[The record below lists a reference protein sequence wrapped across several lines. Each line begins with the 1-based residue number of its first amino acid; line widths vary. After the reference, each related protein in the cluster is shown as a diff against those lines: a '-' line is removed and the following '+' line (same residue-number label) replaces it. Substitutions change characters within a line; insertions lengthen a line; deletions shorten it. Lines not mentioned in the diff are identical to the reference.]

1 MTAQGPSP
9 EKAEVTQLR
18 EKVSQLER
26 RIADLSRLEESL
38 SESRELF
45 DSFMGRIP
53 ALAWMK
59 DQEGRYRYANRG
71 FLDLMGELQSSVL
84 GCSDHDL
91 WPPDVADAVRAR
103 EQTAMSSPGVHC
115 AIEKL
120 PFPGGERHFRVVRFP
135 FATRGRSRY
144 CGAIAIEIT
153 ERVRLQE
160 DLQQLR
166 TAEQSA
172 HAQALSL
179 LSSLKHS
186 EARNRHLFESPLA
199 GIMLCDGETI
209 VDVNQTFLNWLG
221 FSRAEFTDAA
231 RQWRMLTPPRYL
243 AVDNNA
249 LTQLRMS
256 GSFSPYEKEL
266 ITRGGRRLPVL
277 VAGIALKTAREESG
291 RGKDESGSKDE
302 SGRKTPED
310 LPAAEYLC
318 FVLNISERKQL
329 EEKLLRSQKLES
341 LGLISGGVAHDFN
354 NLLATILGNSSLAS
368 DAISRE
374 HPAFK
379 PLCEV
384 QIASRRAS
392 ELTQQM
398 LAYAGR
404 ASIAIRPVD
413 VSTTVREIGS
423 LLETTI
429 SKKARIRLDLA
440 PGLPFVDGDE
450 GQLQQIVMNLVINAS
465 EAIGENPGEIR
476 VTTRQLEKFEGS
488 LPSRRASHYVALEV
502 RDTGCGMSEE
512 TKARIF
518 DPFFTT
524 KTNGRGIGLATV
536 LNIVR
541 NHQGA
546 LLVDSQLGQGTTFR
560 VVLPAG
566 ESQPAPRPRPE
577 SIAREAL
584 WGTETI
590 LVADDDEGI
599 RRMNRA
605 ALERFGYKVLLAG
618 DGDEAVRVF
627 REHHAEIAVV
637 LLDWAMPVMN
647 GDEALLRMLE
657 IDPAARVLMS
667 SGYAETGTLKR
678 GGQSLIA
685 GFVQKPYTT
694 THIIDR
700 LRRIIDS
707 TASQKP
713 APAGVSSAGIDSRS
727 SDS

>member
-26 RIADLSRLEESL
+26 RVAELSRLEESL

-45 DSFMGRIP
+45 DCFMCRIP

-91 WPPDVADAVRAR
+91 WPPEVADAVRAR
-103 EQTAMSSPGVHC
+103 EQTAMSSPGAHHS
-115 AIEKL
+115 IEKL

-135 FATRGRSRY
+135 FATRGQSKY
-144 CGAIAIEIT
+144 CGGIAIEIT
-153 ERVRLQE
+153 ERIRLQE
-160 DLQQLR
+160 ELRQLR

-179 LSSLKHS
+179 LGSLKQS

-199 GIMLCDGETI
+199 GIMLCEGEAI

-221 FSRAEFTDAA
+221 FTRAEFTDAA
-231 RQWRMLTPPRYL
+231 LQWRTLTPPRYL
-243 AVDNNA
+243 AADNNA
-249 LTQLRMS
+249 LAQLRMS

-266 ITRGGRRLPVL
+266 ITRAGRRLPVL
-277 VAGIALKTAREESG
+277 VAGIALKTGRE
-291 RGKDESGSKDE
+291 E

-310 LPAAEYLC
+310 QPAAEYLC

-374 HPAFK
+374 HPAFR
-379 PLCEV
+379 PICEV

-413 VSTTVREIGS
+413 VSNTVREIGS

-429 SKKARIRLDLA
+429 SKKAQLRLDLA
-440 PGLPFVDGDE
+440 PALPSVDGDE

-476 VTTRQLEKFEGS
+476 VTTRQLEKFEAS

-566 ESQPAPRPRPE
+566 ESQPAHRPRPE
-577 SIAREAL
+577 NIAREAL

-618 DGDEAVRVF
+618 DGEEAVRVF
-627 REHHAEIAVV
+627 RDHHAEIAVV

-694 THIIDR
+694 TYIIER

-713 APAGVSSAGIDSRS
+713 AAAGVSSAGIDSRS

>member
-18 EKVSQLER
+18 EKVSQLES
-26 RIADLSRLEESL
+26 RIAELNRLEESL

-53 ALAWMK
+53 GLAWMK
-59 DQEGRYRYANRG
+59 DQDGRYRYANRG

-91 WPPDVADAVRAR
+91 WPPEIADHVRAR
-103 EQTAMSSPGVHC
+103 EQAAMSSPGVQYS
-115 AIEKL
+115 IEKF

-135 FATRGRSRY
+135 FATRAKTKY
-144 CGAIAIEIT
+144 CGAIAVEIT
-153 ERVRLQE
+153 ERIRLQE
-160 DLQQLR
+160 ELQQLR
-166 TAEQSA
+166 NAEQST

-179 LSSLKHS
+179 LSALKQS
-186 EARNRHLFESPLA
+186 EARNCLLFESPLV
-199 GIMLCDGETI
+199 GVLLCDGETI
-209 VDVNQTFLNWLG
+209 IDVNQTLLNWLG

-231 RQWRMLTPPRYL
+231 RHWRILTPPRYQ
-243 AVDNNA
+243 AADNNA
-249 LTQLRMS
+249 LAQLRMS
-256 GSFSPYEKEL
+256 GCFSPYEKQL
-266 ITRGGRRLPVL
+266 ITRSGRRLPVL
-277 VAGIALKTAREESG
+277 VAGMALRTA
-291 RGKDESGSKDE
+291 KDEAGT
-302 SGRKTPED
+302 RAAED
-310 LPAAEYLC
+310 PAAAEYFC
-318 FVLNISERKQL
+318 FVLNISERKQM

-429 SKKARIRLDLA
+429 SKKVRLHLDLA
-440 PGLPFVDGDE
+440 PGLPCVDGDE

-476 VTTRQLEKFEGS
+476 VTTRQLEKFDGS

-512 TKARIF
+512 TRARIF

-566 ESQPAPRPRPE
+566 ESQPAPRPRAE
-577 SIAREAL
+577 NMAHEAL
-584 WGTETI
+584 CGSETI

-599 RRMNRA
+599 RRMNRG
-605 ALERFGYKVLLAG
+605 ALERFGYKVLLAA
-618 DGDEAVRVF
+618 DGDEAVRIF
-627 REHHAEIAVV
+627 REHHTEIAVV

-694 THIIDR
+694 SHIIER

-707 TASQKP
+707 TATHKP
-713 APAGVSSAGIDSRS
+713 AAAGVSSAGIDSTS

>member
-9 EKAEVTQLR
+9 EQAEVTQLR

-26 RIADLSRLEESL
+26 RIAELSRLEESL

-59 DQEGRYRYANRG
+59 DEAGHYRYANRG

-84 GCSDHDL
+84 GCLDQDF
-91 WPPDVADAVRAR
+91 WPTEVADSVRTLD
-103 EQTAMSSPGVHC
+103 QTAISSPGIQHST
-115 AIEKL
+115 EKF
-120 PFPGGERHFRVVRFP
+120 PFPGGERHFRVLRFP
-135 FATRGRSRY
+135 FTARNQTKY
-144 CGAIAIEIT
+144 CGAIAIEVT
-153 ERVRLQE
+153 ERIRLEE

-179 LSSLKHS
+179 LTALKQS
-186 EARNRHLFESPLA
+186 ETRSRHLFESPIA
-199 GIMLCDGETI
+199 GMMLCDGEAI
-209 VDVNQTFLNWLG
+209 VDVNQTLLNWLG
-221 FSRAEFTDAA
+221 FSRAEVTDAA
-231 RQWRMLTPPRYL
+231 HQFRTLTPPRYL
-243 AVDNNA
+243 AADNNA
-249 LTQLRMS
+249 LAQLRLS
-256 GSFSPYEKEL
+256 GYFSPYEKEL
-266 ITRGGRRLPVL
+266 ITRSGRRLPVL
-277 VAGIALKTAREESG
+277 VAGAALRNARDEA
-291 RGKDESGSKDE
+291 GKKAG
-302 SGRKTPED
+302 ED
-310 LPAAEYLC
+310 RPAAEYLC
-318 FVLNISERKQL
+318 FVLNISERKQM
-329 EEKLLRSQKLES
+329 EERLLRSQKLDS

-374 HPAFK
+374 HPAFR

-404 ASIAIRPVD
+404 ASISIRPVD

-429 SKKARIRLDLA
+429 SKKAQLHLDLA
-440 PGLPFVDGDE
+440 RELPFVDGDE

-476 VTTRQLEKFEGS
+476 VSTRQLEKFDGI
-488 LPSRRASHYVALEV
+488 LPLRRAAHYVALEV

-512 TKARIF
+512 TRARIF

-541 NHQGA
+541 NHHGA

-560 VVLPAG
+560 VVLPGG
-566 ESQPAPRPRPE
+566 ESQPAPRPRVE
-577 SIAREAL
+577 NAAREAL
-584 WGTETI
+584 WGNETI

-605 ALERFGYKVLLAG
+605 ALERFGYKVLLAA
-618 DGDEAVRVF
+618 DGDEAVKMF
-627 REHHAEIAVV
+627 RDHHAEIAVV

-657 IDPAARVLMS
+657 IDSGARVLMS

-694 THIIDR
+694 SHIIER
-700 LRRIIDS
+700 LRRIIDG

-713 APAGVSSAGIDSRS
+713 AAAGVSSAGIDSRS

>member
-1 MTAQGPSP
+1 MTAHGPSP
-9 EKAEVTQLR
+9 EQAEVTQLR

-26 RIADLSRLEESL
+26 RVAELSRLEDSL
-38 SESRELF
+38 RESRELF
-45 DSFMGRIP
+45 DSFMGKVP

-59 DQEGRYRYANRG
+59 DEAGRYRYANRG
-71 FLDLMGELQSSVL
+71 FLDLIGELQSSVL
-84 GCSDHDL
+84 GCSDQDL
-91 WPPDVADAVRAR
+91 WPPEIADEIHERDQRAI
-103 EQTAMSSPGVHC
+103 SSPGALHSV
-115 AIEKL
+115 EKL
-120 PFPGGERHFRVVRFP
+120 PFPGGERHFRIVRFP
-135 FATRGRSRY
+135 FTTRSRAKY
-144 CGAIAIEIT
+144 CGAIAIEVT
-153 ERVRLQE
+153 ERIRLQGE
-160 DLQQLR
+160 LQQLR
-166 TAEQSA
+166 NGEQAA
-172 HAQALSL
+172 HSQALAL
-179 LSSLKHS
+179 LAALKQS
-186 EARNRHLFESPLA
+186 ESRSRHLFESPIA
-199 GIMLCDGETI
+199 GLMLCDGETI
-209 VDVNQTFLNWLG
+209 VDVNQTLLNWLG
-221 FSRAEFTDAA
+221 FSRAEITDAA
-231 RQWRMLTPPRYL
+231 RQSRMLTPPRYL
-243 AVDNNA
+243 AADNNA
-249 LTQLRMS
+249 LAQLRLS
-256 GSFSPYEKEL
+256 GCFSPYEKEL
-266 ITRGGRRLPVL
+266 ITRSGRRLPVL
-277 VAGIALKTAREESG
+277 VAGVALRTAREEA
-291 RGKDESGSKDE
+291 
-302 SGRKTPED
+302 GRKPGED
-310 LPAAEYLC
+310 RPSAEYLC
-318 FVLNISERKQL
+318 FVLNISERKQM
-329 EEKLLRSQKLES
+329 EERLLRSQKLES

-374 HPAFK
+374 HPAFR

-429 SKKARIRLDLA
+429 SKKAQLHLDLA

-476 VTTRQLEKFEGS
+476 VSTRQLEKFDGA
-488 LPSRRASHYVALEV
+488 LPARRASHYVALEV
-502 RDTGCGMSEE
+502 RDSGCGMSEE

-541 NHQGA
+541 NHHGA

-566 ESQPAPRPRPE
+566 ESQPAPRPRIE
-577 SIAREAL
+577 NTAREAL

-605 ALERFGYKVLLAG
+605 ALERFGYKVLLAA
-618 DGDEAVRVF
+618 DGDEAVKVF
-627 REHHAEIAVV
+627 RDHHTEIAVV

-667 SGYAETGTLKR
+667 SGYAETGTPKR

-694 THIIDR
+694 THIIER

-707 TASQKP
+707 TATQKP
-713 APAGVSSAGIDSRS
+713 AAAGVSSAGMDSRS